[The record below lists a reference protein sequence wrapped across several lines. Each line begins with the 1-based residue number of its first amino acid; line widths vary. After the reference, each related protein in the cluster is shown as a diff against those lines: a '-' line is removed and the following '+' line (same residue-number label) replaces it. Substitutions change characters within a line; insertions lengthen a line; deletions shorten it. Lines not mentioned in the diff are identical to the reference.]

1 VTAWLGPGAKPMRL
15 GPQPGEEIDREQP
28 FTFRWNGAGVPA
40 YAGDTIASALAA
52 AGRRVFSRSYKYHR
66 SRGLLTASYHDPGCF
81 FQVGDEPNVRG
92 AHRLAEPDMD
102 VRSQNT
108 WPSLS
113 FDVKAVNQLAGRFLG
128 PGFYY
133 KTFIKPQRLWP
144 LYERVLQRFVHA
156 GQVSA
161 DTPRIAVDKRYAH
174 PDVLVAGG
182 GPAGMAAAVAAAEAG
197 ARVMLVEEEHRLG
210 GHLRWGGDAGLAA
223 LAGLRDLVA
232 ATPGIEVHT
241 NAVVAGRYDG
251 NWIAV
256 VQRGLPGGPDHG
268 GPDSGGTE
276 QLIKA
281 RAKVLV
287 VAPGLIE
294 RPYVFQGNDVPGV
307 MLSTAVR
314 RLIRLH
320 AVKPGDRAVVLTANA
335 DGDAAIS
342 DLRQAGVDI
351 ARVLDARDGQD
362 IVRVRGHQGVRAVQ
376 AADGTTTECD
386 LLVTATGWTA
396 PAALLSMAGGQPAY
410 DPRAARFFP
419 RNLPNDVLATGGIAG
434 DGSHDEL
441 IAHARAVGREAARR
455 AARLRREWQAAVPT
469 RAPAN
474 GHGDGSGMFADG
486 DGDAQVAIPDLPVDA
501 HPALFR
507 GRTHGI
513 VDFCEDVSSKDII
526 GAVREGYDSI
536 ELAKRYTTATMGPTQ
551 GKIELVNAIAAAAE
565 GTGRSIGDTGT
576 TTWRPPYA
584 PVTLGALAGRP
595 LEPVRYSP
603 MQPWHEAHHARPLVA
618 GAWIRPDHY
627 GDPAAEVRNVR
638 SKVGIIDVT
647 PIGKLDLRG
656 PDVPRLLNLVYV
668 NKWSKLGL
676 GKVRYGVMCTEDG
689 VVFDDGVTGRLGPEH
704 YLMSTTSSGAAAV
717 WEWLEN
723 VLQTMHPDWAVHI
736 TPVTTAYASMNV
748 AGPLSR
754 ELLLRVTEE
763 VDLAN
768 EAFGYMEV
776 RTGRIAGVDGCVLWR
791 IGFTGELSYELHV
804 PAGYGLHVWET
815 LMDRGADLGI
825 APFGVEAQRI
835 LRLEKGH
842 LIVGQDTDGLTRGF
856 SAALDWAIKLDKDDF
871 LGKPELAWQHEGEN
885 GGGNGSGGSMRLVG
899 LQPDDGAVVPP
910 EASQIV
916 DGPRIVG
923 RVTSSRM
930 SPTLGRSICLAQV
943 ETARAAPG
951 TPVTVRL
958 PGGRLIGARV
968 TEHLAHVDPEG
979 SRMRV

>member
-1 VTAWLGPGAKPMRL
+1 MTAAMRL
-15 GPQPGEEIDREQP
+15 DPQPGEEINRAES
-28 FTFRWNGAGVPA
+28 FTFRWNGALVHA
-40 YAGDTIASALAA
+40 YAGDTLASALAA
-52 AGRRVFSRSYKYHR
+52 TGRRVFSRSYKYHR
-66 SRGLLTASYHDPGCF
+66 PRGLLTASYHDPGCF

-102 VRSQNT
+102 VRSQNA

-113 FDVKAVNQLAGRFLG
+113 FDVKAANQLVGRFLG

-133 KTFIKPQRLWP
+133 KTFMRPQPLWP
-144 LYERVLQRFVHA
+144 FYERILQRFVHA
-156 GQVSA
+156 GQVFA
-161 DTPRIAVDKRYAH
+161 DTARIPVDKRYAH

-182 GPAGMAAAVAAAEAG
+182 GPAGVAAALAAAEAG
-197 ARVMLVEEEHRLG
+197 ARVMLVEEEHQLG
-210 GHLRWGGDAGLAA
+210 GHLRWGNAGDLAA
-223 LAGLRDLVA
+223 LAELRRRVA
-232 ATPGIEVHT
+232 ATAGIEVHT

-256 VQRGLPGGPDHG
+256 VQRGMTGGAEG
-268 GPDSGGTE
+268 
-276 QLIKA
+276 LIKA

-294 RPYVFQGNDVPGV
+294 RPYVFRGNDVPGV

-320 AVKPGDRAVVLTANA
+320 AVKPGERAVVLTANP
-335 DGDAAIS
+335 DGDAAVS
-342 DLRQAGVDI
+342 DLRQAGVEI
-351 ARVLDARDGQD
+351 ARVLDARTGED
-362 IVRVRGHQGVRAVQ
+362 IARVRGHKDVRAVE
-376 AADGTTTECD
+376 AADGTLTECD
-386 LLVTATGWTA
+386 LVVTATGWTA
-396 PAALLSMAGGQPAY
+396 PSALLNMAGGQLAY

-419 RNLPNDVLATGGIAG
+419 RHLPDGVLVTGGLAG
-434 DGSHDEL
+434 DGNLDEL
-441 IAHARAVGREAARR
+441 TAHARAVGREAARR
-455 AARLRREWQAAVPT
+455 AARIRREWQSAVPT
-469 RAPAN
+469 RSMAEDAAVPAPD
-474 GHGDGSGMFADG
+474 DGAPLT
-486 DGDAQVAIPDLPVDA
+486 VPELPVDA
-501 HPALFR
+501 HPELFR
-507 GRTHGI
+507 ARTHGI

-526 GAVREGYDSI
+526 DAVREGYDSI

-565 GTGRSIGDTGT
+565 GAGRTIAETGT

-584 PVTLGALAGRP
+584 PVMLGALAGRP

-603 MQPWHEAHHARPLVA
+603 MQAWHAANGACPLVA

-656 PDVPRLLNLVYV
+656 PDVTRLLNLVYV
-668 NKWSKLGL
+668 NKWSKLGI
-676 GKVRYGVMCTEDG
+676 GRVRYGVMCTEDG
-689 VVFDDGVTGRLGPEH
+689 VVFDDGVTGRLGPDH
-704 YLMSTTSSGAAAV
+704 YLMSTTSSGASAV
-717 WEWLEN
+717 GEWLEN
-723 VLQTMHPDWAVHI
+723 VLQTMHPDWAVHV

-748 AGPLSR
+748 AGPASR
-754 ELLLRVTEE
+754 ALLERVTTG

-776 RTGRIAGVDGCVLWR
+776 RSGQVAGVDGCVLWR

-815 LMDRGADLGI
+815 LLDRGRDLGI

-842 LIVGQDTDGLTRGF
+842 LIVGQDTDGLTGGF

-871 LGKPELAWQHEGEN
+871 IGKPELVWQKEN
-885 GGGNGSGGSMRLVG
+885 AAARGLRLVG
-899 LQPDDGAVVPP
+899 LQPEDGSVVPP

-916 DGPRIVG
+916 EGRRIVG

-930 SPTLGRSICLAQV
+930 SPTLGRSICLAQLEV
-943 ETARAAPG
+943 SLASPG
-951 TPVTVRL
+951 TRVTVRL
-958 PGGRLIGARV
+958 PGGRLIDARV
-968 TEHLAHVDPEG
+968 TGHLAHVDPEG

>member
-1 VTAWLGPGAKPMRL
+1 VNPARTSVRL
-15 GPQPGEEIDREQP
+15 APQPGEEIDREQA
-28 FTFRWNGAGVPA
+28 FTFRWNGRAVPA

-52 AGRRVFSRSYKYHR
+52 AGHRVLSRSYKYHR
-66 SRGLLTASYHDPGCF
+66 PRGLLTASYHDPGCF

-113 FDVKAVNQLAGRFLG
+113 FDIKAANQLAGRFLG

-133 KTFIKPQRLWP
+133 KTFIRPQRLWP

-156 GQVSA
+156 GHVSA
-161 DTPRIAVDKRYAH
+161 DTPRAVVDKRYAH

-182 GPAGMAAAVAAAEAG
+182 GPAGMAAAIAAAQAG
-197 ARVMLVEEEHRLG
+197 ARVLLAEEEYRLG
-210 GHLRWGGDAGLAA
+210 GHLRWGGAADLAA
-223 LAGLRDLVA
+223 LAGLRDLIA
-232 ATPGIEVHT
+232 AAPGIEVLT
-241 NAVVAGRYDG
+241 NTVVAGRYDD
-251 NWIAV
+251 NWTAV
-256 VQRGLPGGPDHG
+256 VRRGLPGGA
-268 GPDSGGTE
+268 E

-307 MLSTAVR
+307 LLATAAR

-320 AVKPGDRAVVLTANA
+320 AVRPGQRAVVLTANP
-335 DGDAAIS
+335 DGDAAVA
-342 DLRQAGVDI
+342 DLRQAGVEI
-351 ARVLDARDGQD
+351 ARVADARDGGD
-362 IVRVRGHQGVRAVQ
+362 IVRVLGHRGVRAVEL
-376 AADGTTTECD
+376 AGGARVECD
-386 LLVTATGWTA
+386 LVVTAVGWTA
-396 PAALLSMAGGQPAY
+396 PASLLSMAGSHPVY
-410 DPRAARFFP
+410 DPQAARFFA
-419 RNLPNDVLATGGIAG
+419 RDLPDGVLAAGGIAG
-434 DGSHDEL
+434 DGSREEL
-441 IAHARAVGREAARR
+441 IGHGEAVGREAARR
-455 AARLRREWQAAVPT
+455 AARIRRDWRLARPGQTTAGP
-469 RAPAN
+469 PAN
-474 GHGDGSGMFADG
+474 GGGTAAWDTGVEPG
-486 DGDAQVAIPDLPVDA
+486 PVPELGVDE
-501 HPALFR
+501 HPELFR
-507 GRTHGI
+507 AATHGI
-513 VDFCEDVSSKDII
+513 VDFCEDVSSKDLAAAI
-526 GAVREGYDSI
+526 GEGYDSI

-551 GKIELVNAIAAAAE
+551 GKLELVNAVAIAAAA
-565 GTGRSIGDTGT
+565 TGQTIAATGT

-584 PVTLGALAGRP
+584 PVTLGALAGRA

-603 MQPWHEAHHARPLVA
+603 MQPWHAAHGARPLIA
-618 GAWIRPDHY
+618 GAWIRPDDY
-627 GDPAAEVRNVR
+627 GDPAAEVANVR
-638 SKVGIIDVT
+638 AAVGIVDVT
-647 PIGKLDLRG
+647 PLGKLDLRG
-656 PDVPRLLNLVYV
+656 PDVPRLLNLLYV
-668 NKWSKLGL
+668 NKWSRLGL

-717 WEWLEN
+717 WEWLETW
-723 VLQTMHPDWAVHI
+723 LQTAYPDWAVHV

-748 AGPLSR
+748 AGPRSRDLLSR
-754 ELLLRVTEE
+754 VTSG
-763 VDLAN
+763 VDLASD
-768 EAFGYMEV
+768 AFGYMEV
-776 RTGRIAGVDGCVLWR
+776 RTGQVAGVDGCVLWR

-815 LMDRGADLGI
+815 LLERGRDLGI

-856 SAALDWAIKLDKDDF
+856 SAGLDWAIKLDKDDF
-871 LGKPELAWQHEGEN
+871 AGKPELAWQHAAAGPD
-885 GGGNGSGGSMRLVG
+885 GAPRLAGPRLVA
-899 LQPDDGAVVPP
+899 LQPEDGAVVPP
-910 EASQIV
+910 EASQLV

-943 ETARAAPG
+943 EAALAAPDSR
-951 TPVTVRL
+951 VTIRL

-968 TEHLAHVDPEG
+968 MEHLAHVDPEG

>member
-1 VTAWLGPGAKPMRL
+1 MSELRL
-15 GPQPGEEIDREQP
+15 GVQPGEEIDRETS
-28 FTFRWNGAGVPA
+28 FTFRFNGREVPA
-40 YAGDTIASALAA
+40 FAGDTIASALLAS
-52 AGRRVFSRSYKYHR
+52 GQRVLSRSYKYHR
-66 SRGLLTASYHDPGCF
+66 PRGVLTASYLDPGCF

-92 AHRLAEPDMD
+92 AHRLAEPGLD
-102 VRSQNT
+102 VHSQNT
-108 WPSLS
+108 WPSLA
-113 FDVKAVNQLAGRFLG
+113 FDVKAANQLAGRFLG

-133 KTFIKPQRLWP
+133 KTFIRPQRLWP
-144 LYERVLQRFVHA
+144 AYERVLQRFVHA
-156 GQVSA
+156 GQVSP
-161 DTPRIAVDKRYAH
+161 DTPRATVDKRYAH

-182 GPAGMAAAVAAAEAG
+182 GPAGLAAAVAAARAG

-210 GHLRWGGDAGLAA
+210 GHLRWGGAQSLEALAA
-223 LAGLRDLVA
+223 LRDEVA
-232 ATPGIEVHT
+232 ATPGIEVLT
-241 NAVVAGRYDG
+241 NSVVAGRYDD
-251 NWIAV
+251 NWTAV
-256 VQRGLPGGPDHG
+256 VRRGRPGDA
-268 GPDSGGTE
+268 E

-320 AVKPGDRAVVLTANA
+320 AVRPGERAVVLTANA
-335 DGDAAIS
+335 DGDAAVT
-342 DLRQAGVDI
+342 DLREAGVQI
-351 ARVLDARDGQD
+351 ARVVDARTGGDL
-362 IVRVRGHQGVRAVQ
+362 VRVRGHRGVQ
-376 AADGTTTECD
+376 AVELADGSTAECD
-386 LLVTATGWTA
+386 LVVTAVGWTA
-396 PAALLSMAGGQPAY
+396 PTSLLNMAGDQPVYNA
-410 DPRAARFFP
+410 RAARFFP
-419 RNLPNDVLATGGIAG
+419 GALPPGVLATGGLAG
-434 DGSHDEL
+434 DGGLDEL
-441 IAHARAVGREAARR
+441 TAHAAATGREAARR
-455 AARLRREWQAAVPT
+455 ALRLRREWQAALPGSP
-469 RAPAN
+469 APAPA
-474 GHGDGSGMFADG
+474 GTDEP
-486 DGDAQVAIPDLPVDA
+486 VAIPPLRVA
-501 HPALFR
+501 EHPELFR
-507 GRTHGI
+507 ASTHGI

-551 GKIELVNAIAAAAE
+551 GKLELVNAVAIAAEATGATIAE
-565 GTGRSIGDTGT
+565 TGT

-584 PVTLGALAGRP
+584 PITLGALAGRP

-603 MQPWHEAHHARPLVA
+603 MQSWHEAHGARPLVS

-627 GDPAAEVRNVR
+627 GDPQAEARNVR
-638 SKVGIIDVT
+638 TSVGIIDVT

-676 GKVRYGVMCTEDG
+676 GRVRYGVMCTEDG

-704 YLMSTTSSGAAAV
+704 YLMSTTSSGASAV

-723 VLQTMHPDWAVHI
+723 WLQTAHPDWQVHV

-748 AGPLSR
+748 AGPASR
-754 ELLLRVTEE
+754 DLLARVTEG

-768 EAFGYMEV
+768 EAFPYMEV
-776 RTGRIAGVDGCVLWR
+776 RTGRVAGVDDCVLWR

-804 PAGYGLHVWET
+804 PAAYGLHVWET
-815 LMDRGADLGI
+815 LLDRGRDLGI
-825 APFGVEAQRI
+825 AAFGVEAQRI

-842 LIVGQDTDGLTRGF
+842 LIVGQDTDGLTRGY
-856 SAALDWAIKLDKDDF
+856 SAGLDWAIKLDKDDF
-871 LGKPELAWQHEGEN
+871 VGKPELAWQHDAGAAN
-885 GGGNGSGGSMRLVG
+885 GGAADGGAANGEAADGGAADGGAADGVRPADPRLVG
-899 LQPDDGAVVPP
+899 LQPEDGAVVPP

-916 DGPRIVG
+916 DGSRIVG

-943 ETARAAPG
+943 EAPLAAPG
-951 TPVTVRL
+951 TRVTVRL
-958 PGGRLIGARV
+958 PGGTLIAARV

>member
-1 VTAWLGPGAKPMRL
+1 MRL
-15 GPQPGEEIDREQP
+15 GTQPGEEIDRSRP
-28 FTFRWNGAGVPA
+28 FTFRWNGDTVPA
-40 YAGDTIASALAA
+40 FDGDTIASALAA
-52 AGRRVFSRSYKYHR
+52 SGLRVFSRSYKYHR
-66 SRGLLTASYHDPGCF
+66 PRGLLTASFHDPGCF

-92 AHRLAEPDMD
+92 AHRLAEPGLD

-108 WPSLS
+108 WPSLA

-144 LYERVLQRFVHA
+144 LYERVLQRFTHA
-156 GQVSA
+156 GHISA

-182 GPAGMAAAVAAAEAG
+182 GPAGLAAAVAAAQAG

-210 GHLRWGGDAGLAA
+210 GHLRWGDSAA
-223 LAGLRDLVA
+223 LTALAELQALVT

-251 NWIAV
+251 NWTAV
-256 VQRGLPGGPDHG
+256 VQRGLRGGA
-268 GPDSGGTE
+268 E

-294 RPYVFQGNDVPGV
+294 RPYVFAGNDLPGV

-314 RLIRLH
+314 RLIGLH
-320 AVKPGDRAVVLTANA
+320 AVKPGQRAVVLTANA
-335 DGDAAIS
+335 DGDAAIA
-342 DLRQAGVDI
+342 DLSRAGVEV
-351 ARVLDARDGQD
+351 ARVLDARAGQD
-362 IVRVRGHQGVRAVQ
+362 IVRVRGGGAGQHGAGQRGVGRRGVGRHRGVRAVV

-396 PAALLSMAGGQPAY
+396 PAALLSMAGDQPAY

-419 RNLPNDVLATGGIAG
+419 RTLPDNVLATGGIAG
-434 DGSHDEL
+434 DGSHQEL
-441 IAHARAVGREAARR
+441 IAHAEATGREAARR
-455 AARLRREWQAAVPT
+455 AARIRREWQAAVPT
-469 RAPAN
+469 RAQAN
-474 GHGDGSGMFADG
+474 GNSHARLDG
-486 DGDAQVAIPDLPVDA
+486 DGDDGEPVAIPELPVDA
-501 HPALFR
+501 HPELFR
-507 GRTHGI
+507 ARTHGI

-526 GAVREGYDSI
+526 AAVREGYDSI

-551 GKIELVNAIAAAAE
+551 GKIELVNTIAAAAE
-565 GTGRSIGDTGT
+565 ATGRSIADTGT

-638 SKVGIIDVT
+638 NKVGIIDVT

-668 NKWSKLGL
+668 NKWSKLGI
-676 GKVRYGVMCTEDG
+676 GRVRYGVMCAEDG
-689 VVFDDGVTGRLGPEH
+689 VVFDDGVTGRLGPDH

-723 VLQTMHPDWAVHI
+723 VLQTMHPDWAVHV

-748 AGPLSR
+748 AGPQSR
-754 ELLLRVTEE
+754 ELLLRVTED

-776 RTGRIAGVDGCVLWR
+776 RAGRVAGVDGCVLWR

-804 PAGYGLHVWET
+804 PAAYGLHVWET
-815 LMDRGADLGI
+815 LMDRGHDLGI

-856 SAALDWAIKLDKDDF
+856 SAGLDWAIKLDKDDF
-871 LGKPELAWQHEGEN
+871 LGKPELAWQHEA
-885 GGGNGSGGSMRLVG
+885 GGGEGGAGREPRLVG
-899 LQPDDGAVVPP
+899 LQPEDGTVVPP
-910 EASQIV
+910 EASQII
-916 DGPRIVG
+916 DGPRIAG

-943 ETARAAPG
+943 EAALAAPG
-951 TPVTVRL
+951 TRVTIRL
-958 PGGRLIGARV
+958 PGGRLVTARV

>member
-1 VTAWLGPGAKPMRL
+1 MRL
-15 GPQPGEEIDREQP
+15 GTQPGEEIDRSRP
-28 FTFRWNGAGVPA
+28 FTFRWNGDTVPA
-40 YAGDTIASALAA
+40 FDGDTIASALAA
-52 AGRRVFSRSYKYHR
+52 SGLRVFSRSYKYHR
-66 SRGLLTASYHDPGCF
+66 PRGLLTASFHDPGCF

-92 AHRLAEPDMD
+92 AHRLAEPGLD

-108 WPSLS
+108 WPSLA

-144 LYERVLQRFVHA
+144 LYERVLQRFTHA
-156 GQVSA
+156 GHISA

-182 GPAGMAAAVAAAEAG
+182 GPAGLAAAVAAAQAG

-210 GHLRWGGDAGLAA
+210 GHLRWGDSAA
-223 LAGLRDLVA
+223 LTALAELQALVT

-251 NWIAV
+251 NWTAV
-256 VQRGLPGGPDHG
+256 VQRGLRGGA
-268 GPDSGGTE
+268 E

-294 RPYVFQGNDVPGV
+294 RPYVFAGNDLPGV

-314 RLIRLH
+314 RLIGLH
-320 AVKPGDRAVVLTANA
+320 AVKPGQRAVVLTANA
-335 DGDAAIS
+335 DGDAAIA
-342 DLRQAGVDI
+342 DLSRAGVEV
-351 ARVLDARDGQD
+351 ARVLDARAGQD
-362 IVRVRGHQGVRAVQ
+362 IVRVRGGGAGQHGAGQRGVGRRGVGRHGGVRAVV

-396 PAALLSMAGGQPAY
+396 PAALLSMAGDQPAY

-419 RNLPNDVLATGGIAG
+419 RTLPDNVLATGGIAG
-434 DGSHDEL
+434 DGSHQEL
-441 IAHARAVGREAARR
+441 IAHAEATGREAARR
-455 AARLRREWQAAVPT
+455 AARIRREWQAAVPT
-469 RAPAN
+469 RAQAN
-474 GHGDGSGMFADG
+474 GNSHARLDG
-486 DGDAQVAIPDLPVDA
+486 DGDDGEPVAIPELPVDA
-501 HPALFR
+501 HPELFR
-507 GRTHGI
+507 ARTHGI

-526 GAVREGYDSI
+526 AAVREGYDSI

-551 GKIELVNAIAAAAE
+551 GKIELVNTIAAAAE
-565 GTGRSIGDTGT
+565 ATGRSIADTGT

-638 SKVGIIDVT
+638 NKVGIIDVT

-668 NKWSKLGL
+668 NKWSKLGI
-676 GKVRYGVMCTEDG
+676 GRVRYGVMCAEDG
-689 VVFDDGVTGRLGPEH
+689 VVFDDGVTGRLGPDH

-723 VLQTMHPDWAVHI
+723 VLQTMHPDWAVHV

-748 AGPLSR
+748 AGPQSR
-754 ELLLRVTEE
+754 ELLLRVTED

-776 RTGRIAGVDGCVLWR
+776 RAGRVAGVDGCVLWR

-804 PAGYGLHVWET
+804 PAAYGLHVWET
-815 LMDRGADLGI
+815 LMDRGHDLGI

-856 SAALDWAIKLDKDDF
+856 SAGLDWAIKLDKDDF
-871 LGKPELAWQHEGEN
+871 LGKPELAWQHEA
-885 GGGNGSGGSMRLVG
+885 GGGEGGAGREPRLVG
-899 LQPDDGAVVPP
+899 LQPEDGTVVPP
-910 EASQIV
+910 EASQII
-916 DGPRIVG
+916 DGPRIAG

-943 ETARAAPG
+943 EAALAAPG
-951 TPVTVRL
+951 TRVTIRL
-958 PGGRLIGARV
+958 PGGRLVTARV

>member
-1 VTAWLGPGAKPMRL
+1 MRL
-15 GPQPGEEIDREQP
+15 GPQPGEEIDRERP
-28 FTFRWNGAGVPA
+28 FAFRWNGAEVPA

-52 AGRRVFSRSYKYHR
+52 SGLRVFSRSYKYHR
-66 SRGLLTASYHDPGCF
+66 PRGLLTASFHDPGCF

-92 AHRLAEPDMD
+92 AHQLAEPGLD

-108 WPSLS
+108 WPSLA

-144 LYERVLQRFVHA
+144 LYERVLQRFTHA
-156 GQVSA
+156 GHISA
-161 DTPRIAVDKRYAH
+161 DTPRTAVDKRYAH

-182 GPAGMAAAVAAAEAG
+182 GPAGLAAAVAAAQAG

-210 GHLRWGGDAGLAA
+210 GHLRWGDSVGLAA
-223 LAGLRDLVA
+223 LAELRALVA
-232 ATPGIEVHT
+232 AAPGIEVHT

-251 NWIAV
+251 NWTAV
-256 VQRGLPGGPDHG
+256 VQRGLRGGA
-268 GPDSGGTE
+268 E

-294 RPYVFQGNDVPGV
+294 RPYVFAGNDVPGV

-314 RLIRLH
+314 RLIGLH
-320 AVKPGDRAVVLTANA
+320 AVKPGQRAVVLTANA
-335 DGDAAIS
+335 DGDAAIAS
-342 DLRQAGVDI
+342 LRQAGVEV
-351 ARVLDARDGQD
+351 ARVLDARAGQD
-362 IVRVRGHQGVRAVQ
+362 IVRVRGRGVGENSGVRAVE

-386 LLVTATGWTA
+386 LVVTATGWTA
-396 PAALLSMAGGQPAY
+396 PAALLSMAGDQPVY

-419 RNLPNDVLATGGIAG
+419 RHLPGNVLAAGGITG
-434 DGSHDEL
+434 DGNHEEL
-441 IAHARAVGREAARR
+441 IAHAEATGREAARR
-455 AARLRREWQAAVPT
+455 AARIRREWQAAVPT
-469 RAPAN
+469 RAQAN
-474 GHGDGSGMFADG
+474 GNGHARLDG
-486 DGDAQVAIPDLPVDA
+486 DGDDGEPVAIPELPVDA
-501 HPALFR
+501 HPELFR
-507 GRTHGI
+507 ASTHGI

-526 GAVREGYDSI
+526 AAVREGYDSI

-551 GKIELVNAIAAAAE
+551 GKIELVNTIAAAAE
-565 GTGRSIGDTGT
+565 ATGRSIAETGT

-668 NKWSKLGL
+668 NKWSKLGI
-676 GKVRYGVMCTEDG
+676 GRVRYGVMCAEDG

-723 VLQTMHPDWAVHI
+723 VLQTMHPDWAVHV

-748 AGPLSR
+748 AGPQSR
-754 ELLLRVTEE
+754 ELLLRVTEGA
-763 VDLAN
+763 DLAN

-776 RTGRIAGVDGCVLWR
+776 RAGRVAGVDGCVLWR

-804 PAGYGLHVWET
+804 PAAYGLHVWET
-815 LMDRGADLGI
+815 LMDRGRDLGI

-856 SAALDWAIKLDKDDF
+856 SAGLDWAIMLD
-871 LGKPELAWQHEGEN
+871 
-885 GGGNGSGGSMRLVG
+885 
-899 LQPDDGAVVPP
+899 
-910 EASQIV
+910 
-916 DGPRIVG
+916 
-923 RVTSSRM
+923 
-930 SPTLGRSICLAQV
+930 
-943 ETARAAPG
+943 
-951 TPVTVRL
+951 
-958 PGGRLIGARV
+958 
-968 TEHLAHVDPEG
+968 
-979 SRMRV
+979 